1 MRPLRASG
9 GVIYMATT
17 QNSDIFYYNEPK
29 PQVLRD
35 FLAYIETVKG
45 KSGKTANEY
54 YLDLRMFFRYLK
66 QKRGLADDIPFEE
79 IPILDVD
86 IEFIKS
92 ITLSDAYDF
101 LMYTVQDRPKHL
113 NSDTSPVGLTAA
125 SRARKVS
132 ALRSFFRYLTDK
144 AHLLTHNPIQNL
156 EYPSIRRSLPKYL
169 TVDESIAL
177 LESVDGPF
185 KERDYCILMLFLNCG
200 LRVSELTGLNVSDI
214 KENQI
219 RVLGKGN
226 KERML
231 YLNEACVDAINAYL
245 PHRVQPN
252 KTADAAGALF
262 VSRQKNRIRKT
273 TVEHLVKKY
282 LAQAGLDATKF
293 SAHKLRHTAATLM
306 YKNGVDIRTLQD
318 VLGHENVNT
327 TMIYTHINDANMKE
341 AAARN
346 PLSSFHRAEKT
357 PDDGSESES

>member
-1 MRPLRASG
+1 MLQTSE
-9 GVIYMATT
+9 T
-17 QNSDIFYYNEPK
+17 FYYNEPK
-29 PQVLRD
+29 PQILRD

-45 KSGKTANEY
+45 KSAKTASEY

-66 QKRGLADDIPFEE
+66 QKRGLADEVPFEE
-79 IPILDVD
+79 ISILDID
-86 IEFIKS
+86 LDFIQS

-101 LMYTVQDRPKHL
+101 LMYTVQDRPKYL
-113 NSDTSPVGLTAA
+113 NSDSSPVGLTAA

-132 ALRSFFRYLTDK
+132 ALRSFFKYLTDK
-144 AHLLTHNPIQNL
+144 AHLLTHNPLQNL

-177 LESVDGPF
+177 LESVDGPY
-185 KERDYCILMLFLNCG
+185 KERDYCILMIFLNCG
-200 LRVSELTGLNVSDI
+200 LRVSELCGLNISDI

-231 YLNEACVDAINAYL
+231 FLNEACVDAINAYL
-245 PHRVQPN
+245 PHRIVPN
-252 KTADAAGALF
+252 KTSDAAGALF

-273 TVEHLVKKY
+273 TVEHLVKKH
-282 LAQAGLDATKF
+282 LAQAGLDADKF

-327 TMIYTHINDANMKE
+327 TMIYTHINDANMK
-341 AAARN
+341 AAAEQN
-346 PLSSFHRAEKT
+346 PLAGFKRKNT
-357 PDDGSESES
+357 ESEDEGNK

>member
-1 MRPLRASG
+1 MAS
-9 GVIYMATT
+9 T
-17 QNSDIFYYNEPK
+17 QNSETYFYNEPK

-35 FLAYIETVKG
+35 FLSYTETVKG
-45 KSGKTANEY
+45 KSPRTANEY
-54 YLDLRMFFRYLK
+54 YLDLRMFFRFLK
-66 QKRGLADDIPFEE
+66 QKRGLANDIPFDE
-79 IPILDVD
+79 ISILDID
-86 IEFIKS
+86 IDFIKS

-101 LMYTVQDRPKHL
+101 LMYTVQDRPKHQ
-113 NSDTSPVGLTAA
+113 NSDCSEIGLSAPA
-125 SRARKVS
+125 RARKVS
-132 ALRSFFRYLTDK
+132 ALRSFFKYLTDK
-144 AHLLTHNPIQNL
+144 AHLLSHNPLQNL
-156 EYPSIRRSLPKYL
+156 EYPSVRRALPKYL
-169 TVDESIAL
+169 TVDESISL
-177 LESVDGPF
+177 LESVDGPY

-200 LRVSELTGLNVSDI
+200 LRVSELCGLNISDI

-231 YLNEACVDAINAYL
+231 YLNDACVDAINAYL
-245 PHRVQPN
+245 PHRIEPN
-252 KTADAAGALF
+252 KGAGNTGALF

-282 LAQAGLDATKF
+282 ISQAGLDASKF

-346 PLSSFHRAEKT
+346 PLSSFRRSEKN
-357 PDDGSESES
+357 SEDTSEE

>member
-1 MRPLRASG
+1 MREWS
-9 GVIYMATT
+9 VNTFMKTDK
-17 QNSDIFYYNEPK
+17 QS
-29 PQVLRD
+29 PQILND
-35 FLAYIETVKG
+35 FLAYLYTVKG
-45 KSGKTANEY
+45 KSQKTAHEY
-54 YLDLRMFFRYLK
+54 YLDLRMFFRFIK
-66 QKRGLADDIPFEE
+66 QQRGLADDIPFDE
-79 IPILDVD
+79 IPITDID
-86 IEFIKS
+86 IEFIRT
-92 ITLSDAYDF
+92 ITLSDAYAF
-101 LMYTVQDRPKHL
+101 LMYTAQDRLKHN
-113 NSDTSPVGLTAA
+113 NSDHSDVGLLST

-132 ALRSFFRYLTDK
+132 ALRSFFKYLTDT
-144 AHLLTHNPIQNL
+144 AHLLSHNPIQNL
-156 EYPSIRRSLPKYL
+156 EYPSVRRSLPKYL

-177 LESVDGPF
+177 LESVDGSY

-200 LRVSELTGLNVSDI
+200 LRVSELCGLNVSDI

-245 PHRVQPN
+245 PHRVEPN
-252 KTADAAGALF
+252 KDSDSAGALF

-282 LAQAGLDATKF
+282 IAQAGLDPSKF

-327 TMIYTHINDANMKE
+327 TMIYTHINDANMKD
-341 AAARN
+341 AASKN
-346 PLSSFHRAEKT
+346 PLSSYKHKKKSSE
-357 PDDGSESES
+357 DDE

>member
-1 MRPLRASG
+1 MKAD
-9 GVIYMATT
+9 T
-17 QNSDIFYYNEPK
+17 QS
-29 PQVLRD
+29 PQVLKD
-35 FLAYIETVKG
+35 FMAYLYTIKG
-45 KSGKTANEY
+45 KSEKTAQEY
-54 YLDLRMFFRYLK
+54 YLDLRMFFRYIK
-66 QKRGLADDIPFEE
+66 QQRGLADDLPFDE
-79 IPILDVD
+79 IPIADVD
-86 IEFIKS
+86 IELIRS
-92 ITLSDAYDF
+92 ITLSDAYAF
-101 LMYTVQDRPKHL
+101 LMYTAQDRLKHN
-113 NSDTSPVGLTAA
+113 NSDHSEIGLMSS

-132 ALRSFFRYLTDK
+132 ALRSFFKYLTDK
-144 AHLLTHNPIQNL
+144 AHLLAHNPLQNL
-156 EYPSIRRSLPKYL
+156 EYPSVRRSLPKYL

-177 LESVDGPF
+177 LESVDGAF

-200 LRVSELTGLNVSDI
+200 LRVSELCGLNVSDI

-231 YLNEACVDAINAYL
+231 YLNEACIDAINAYL
-245 PHRVQPN
+245 PHRIQPN

-282 LAQAGLDATKF
+282 IAQAGLDASKF

-327 TMIYTHINDANMKE
+327 TMIYTHINDANMQE

-346 PLSSFHRAEKT
+346 PLSGFRRSQKT
-357 PDDGSESES
+357 ESSEES